1 MSVEFEIN
9 KKD

>member
-9 KKD
+9 KED